1 MNEKNHQVTHR
12 RNFINALISAGAA
25 IGLSTVTATVNA
37 ASIKTTPEESNEA
50 EKWMA
55 QIKGKH
61 KMVFDWTK
69 HNNGAIV
76 NWALTLMNTY
86 NSMGIS
92 DKDLSVVI
100 VMRYAGTPTGFA
112 DHIWEKYSFGK
123 KLDLKDPATGE
134 FTLINPYAK
143 CKTAEENCIER
154 FIKRGGMVCI
164 CNESIKAMSEGY
176 AAKMELK
183 KEDVYKEFIS
193 NLVPGIQP
201 VPAGIWALNRSQ
213 ELGCTFC
220 FGG

>member
-1 MNEKNHQVTHR
+1 MENSEKNLR
-12 RNFINALISAGAA
+12 RNFIAGLFGSVAA
-25 IGLSTVTATVNA
+25 IGLSSVTNKVNA
-37 ASIKTTPEESNEA
+37 ASIKTTPEEGTEA
-50 EKWMA
+50 EKWLS

-86 NSMGIS
+86 NELGTS
-92 DKDLSVVI
+92 DKELSVLI
-100 VMRYAGTPTGFA
+100 VLRYAGTPMGFA
-112 DHIWEKYSFGK
+112 DPIWEKYAFGK
-123 KLDLKDPATGE
+123 KLDLKDPATAE
-134 FTLINPYAK
+134 FTLVNPYVK
-143 CKTAEENCIER
+143 CKTVEDNCIEL

-164 CNESIKAMSEGY
+164 CHESIKAMSEGY
-176 AAKMELK
+176 ATKMELK
-183 KEDVYKEFIS
+183 KEDVYKEFMN
-193 NLVPGIQP
+193 NLVPGIHP